1 MDPIHTPITQP
12 TNDSETYETPN
23 TQPDVNQETKV
34 QQLEEEISNLNV
46 TNNEL
51 NHTITKQQE
60 EINTARDEGLH
71 KDKTIASNM
80 THIEGLN
87 ELIDQKSKELL
98 AETNKKDQLYLH
110 IQDLSEQIKQNKTS
124 TSESKENEDTGK
136 LEYIISS

>member
-60 EINTARDEGLH
+60 ETTPPER
-71 KDKTIASNM
+71 T
-80 THIEGLN
+80 
-87 ELIDQKSKELL
+87 
-98 AETNKKDQLYLH
+98 
-110 IQDLSEQIKQNKTS
+110 
-124 TSESKENEDTGK
+124 NEDPEEIENIDTWT
-136 LEYIISS
+136 EIFRNS